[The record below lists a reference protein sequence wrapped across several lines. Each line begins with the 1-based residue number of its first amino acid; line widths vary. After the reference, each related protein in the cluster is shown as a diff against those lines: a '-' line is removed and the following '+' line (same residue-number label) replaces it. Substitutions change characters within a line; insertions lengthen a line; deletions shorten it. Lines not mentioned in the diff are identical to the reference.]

1 MMEEFLGD
9 EGETWYYENEA
20 VCRKKIK
27 TIAGEA
33 LGKLGDGR
41 NR

>member
-1 MMEEFLGD
+1 MKEFLND

-27 TIAGEA
+27 TIAKEA
-33 LGKLGDGR
+33 LEKLGDGE
-41 NR
+41 